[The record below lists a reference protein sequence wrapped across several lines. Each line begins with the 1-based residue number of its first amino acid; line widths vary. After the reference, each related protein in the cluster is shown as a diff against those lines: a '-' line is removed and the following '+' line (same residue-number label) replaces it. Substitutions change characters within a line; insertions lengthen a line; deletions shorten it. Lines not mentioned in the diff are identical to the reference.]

1 MSEEKRTGGSIRLH
15 LKRGKDFSLD
25 VEFELNQSGITVLF
39 GPSGCG
45 KTTILRSVAGLE
57 HAKGRVVIGDEV
69 WQDDEKKIFVPTWKR
84 PLGYVFQGASL
95 FPHMTAGQNIRFGL
109 RYPRGRGTTEERIS
123 EAVKLLGLEKL
134 LDHKPAQLSGGE
146 QQRVAIARALVL
158 NPKILLLDEPLSALD
173 WERRQEIMPWISRIR
188 DEQHLPMLYVTHS
201 ADEMAR
207 LADNV
212 VLMERGRIKAQGSAQ
227 DILSRFKTQA
237 EVGEARESILEGQ
250 TAERDEKYG
259 LVRVALS
266 DSDASLWIPDSGLS
280 LGSRIRIGLFERN
293 ISLALTPHT
302 DTSIQNVIP
311 VVVKSVD
318 RKPGDAQVGVLLSVG
333 SQQLV
338 ARITARS
345 CDHLGI
351 APGCR
356 LWAQIK
362 SVVIKS

>member
-146 QQRVAIARALVL
+146 QQRVALVL

-280 LGSRIRIGLFERN
+280 LGSRIRIGLFERD

>member
-1 MSEEKRTGGSIRLH
+1 MSEEKKTGGSIRLH

-109 RYPRGRGTTEERIS
+109 RYPRGRDTTEERIS

-134 LDHKPAQLSGGE
+134 LEHKPAQLSGGE

-201 ADEMAR
+201 AD
-207 LADNV
+207 
-212 VLMERGRIKAQGSAQ
+212 G
-227 DILSRFKTQA
+227 
-237 EVGEARESILEGQ
+237 
-250 TAERDEKYG
+250 
-259 LVRVALS
+259 
-266 DSDASLWIPDSGLS
+266 
-280 LGSRIRIGLFERN
+280 
-293 ISLALTPHT
+293 
-302 DTSIQNVIP
+302 
-311 VVVKSVD
+311 
-318 RKPGDAQVGVLLSVG
+318 
-333 SQQLV
+333 
-338 ARITARS
+338 
-345 CDHLGI
+345 
-351 APGCR
+351 
-356 LWAQIK
+356 
-362 SVVIKS
+362 

>member
-1 MSEEKRTGGSIRLH
+1 MS
-15 LKRGKDFSLD
+15 F
-25 VEFELNQSGITVLF
+25 VEFEDVRKIYRTGEVEVRALDGMDFSIERGELAVIV
-39 GPSGCG
+39 GPSGAG
-45 KTTILRSVAGLE
+45 KTTVLNLLGGMDSCTSGTIRLD
-57 HAKGRVVIGDEV
+57 GRLVSAMGERELTRYRRHDVG
-69 WQDDEKKIFVPTWKR
+69 F
-84 PLGYVFQGASL
+84 VFQFYNLVQNLTALENVELASQICRDPL
-95 FPHMTAGQNIRFGL
+95 PAADVLAQVGL
-109 RYPRGRGTTEERIS
+109 AER
-123 EAVKLLGLEKL
+123 A
-134 LDHKPAQLSGGE
+134 DNFPAQLSGGE

-280 LGSRIRIGLFERN
+280 LGSRIRIGLFERD

>member
-1 MSEEKRTGGSIRLH
+1 M
-15 LKRGKDFSLD
+15 
-25 VEFELNQSGITVLF
+25 
-39 GPSGCG
+39 
-45 KTTILRSVAGLE
+45 
-57 HAKGRVVIGDEV
+57 
-69 WQDDEKKIFVPTWKR
+69 
-84 PLGYVFQGASL
+84 
-95 FPHMTAGQNIRFGL
+95 
-109 RYPRGRGTTEERIS
+109 
-123 EAVKLLGLEKL
+123 
-134 LDHKPAQLSGGE
+134 
-146 QQRVAIARALVL
+146 L

-280 LGSRIRIGLFERN
+280 LGSRIRIGLFERD

>member
-57 HAKGRVVIGDEV
+57 HARGRVVIGDEV

-134 LDHKPAQLSGGE
+134 LDHKPAQLSGG
-146 QQRVAIARALVL
+146 
-158 NPKILLLDEPLSALD
+158 
-173 WERRQEIMPWISRIR
+173 
-188 DEQHLPMLYVTHS
+188 EQHLPMLYVTHS

-280 LGSRIRIGLFERN
+280 LGSRIRIGLFERD

-333 SQQLV
+333 SQQLA

>member
-1 MSEEKRTGGSIRLH
+1 
-15 LKRGKDFSLD
+15 
-25 VEFELNQSGITVLF
+25 
-39 GPSGCG
+39 
-45 KTTILRSVAGLE
+45 
-57 HAKGRVVIGDEV
+57 
-69 WQDDEKKIFVPTWKR
+69 
-84 PLGYVFQGASL
+84 
-95 FPHMTAGQNIRFGL
+95 MTAGQNIRFGL

-280 LGSRIRIGLFERN
+280 LGSRIRIGLFERD

-333 SQQLV
+333 SQQLA

>member
-1 MSEEKRTGGSIRLH
+1 MSEEKKTGGSIRLH

-109 RYPRGRGTTEERIS
+109 RYPRGRDTTEERIS
-123 EAVKLLGLEKL
+123 EAVKLLE
-134 LDHKPAQLSGGE
+134 HKPAQLSGGE

-259 LVRVALS
+259 LIRVAVS

-280 LGSRIRIGLFERN
+280 LGSSVRLGLFERD

-333 SQQLV
+333 SQQLA

-351 APGCR
+351 TPGCR

-362 SVVIKS
+362 SVGIKS

>member
-212 VLMERGRIKAQGSAQ
+212 VLMERGRIKAQG
-227 DILSRFKTQA
+227 ILSRFKTQA

-280 LGSRIRIGLFERN
+280 LGSRIRIGLFERD

>member
-1 MSEEKRTGGSIRLH
+1 
-15 LKRGKDFSLD
+15 
-25 VEFELNQSGITVLF
+25 
-39 GPSGCG
+39 
-45 KTTILRSVAGLE
+45 
-57 HAKGRVVIGDEV
+57 
-69 WQDDEKKIFVPTWKR
+69 
-84 PLGYVFQGASL
+84 
-95 FPHMTAGQNIRFGL
+95 
-109 RYPRGRGTTEERIS
+109 
-123 EAVKLLGLEKL
+123 
-134 LDHKPAQLSGGE
+134 
-146 QQRVAIARALVL
+146 
-158 NPKILLLDEPLSALD
+158 
-173 WERRQEIMPWISRIR
+173 MPWISRIR

-237 EVGEARESILEGQ
+237 EVGEARESILEGR

-259 LVRVALS
+259 LIRVAVS
-266 DSDASLWIPDSGLS
+266 DSDASLWIPDAGLS
-280 LGSRIRIGLFERN
+280 LGSRVRMGLFERD

-318 RKPGDAQVGVLLSVG
+318 RKPGDAQVGVLLAVG
-333 SQQLV
+333 SQQL
-338 ARITARS
+338 AASITARS

-351 APGCR
+351 TPGCR

-362 SVVIKS
+362 SVGIKS

>member
-1 MSEEKRTGGSIRLH
+1 MSEEKKAGGSIRLH

-109 RYPRGRGTTEERIS
+109 RYPRGR
-123 EAVKLLGLEKL
+123 
-134 LDHKPAQLSGGE
+134 
-146 QQRVAIARALVL
+146 
-158 NPKILLLDEPLSALD
+158 
-173 WERRQEIMPWISRIR
+173 
-188 DEQHLPMLYVTHS
+188 HS

-237 EVGEARESILEGQ
+237 EVGEARESILEGR

-259 LVRVALS
+259 LIRVAVS
-266 DSDASLWIPDSGLS
+266 DSDASLWIPDAGLS
-280 LGSRIRIGLFERN
+280 LGSRVRMGLFERD

-318 RKPGDAQVGVLLSVG
+318 RKPGDAQVGVLLAVG
-333 SQQLV
+333 SQQL
-338 ARITARS
+338 AASITARS

-351 APGCR
+351 TPGCR

-362 SVVIKS
+362 SVGIKS

>member
-45 KTTILRSVAGLE
+45 KTTIIRSVAGLE
-57 HAKGRVVIGDEV
+57 NAKGRVVIGDEV

-212 VLMERGRIKAQGSAQ
+212 VLMERGRIKAQG
-227 DILSRFKTQA
+227 ILSRFKTQA

-280 LGSRIRIGLFERN
+280 LGSRIRIGLFERD

>member
-188 DEQHLPMLYVTHS
+188 DEHLPMLYVTHS

-280 LGSRIRIGLFERN
+280 LGSRIRIGLFERD

>member
-57 HAKGRVVIGDEV
+57 HARGRVVIGDEV

-146 QQRVAIARALVL
+146 
-158 NPKILLLDEPLSALD
+158 
-173 WERRQEIMPWISRIR
+173 
-188 DEQHLPMLYVTHS
+188 
-201 ADEMAR
+201 
-207 LADNV
+207 
-212 VLMERGRIKAQGSAQ
+212 
-227 DILSRFKTQA
+227 
-237 EVGEARESILEGQ
+237 
-250 TAERDEKYG
+250 
-259 LVRVALS
+259 
-266 DSDASLWIPDSGLS
+266 
-280 LGSRIRIGLFERN
+280 
-293 ISLALTPHT
+293 
-302 DTSIQNVIP
+302 
-311 VVVKSVD
+311 
-318 RKPGDAQVGVLLSVG
+318 
-333 SQQLV
+333 
-338 ARITARS
+338 
-345 CDHLGI
+345 
-351 APGCR
+351 
-356 LWAQIK
+356 
-362 SVVIKS
+362 